1 MIKFSIFCCF
11 HFSLQLLTRLINA
24 GLPLDIVDT
33 PSTGDTALH
42 WAASFGSSNAVI
54 KLLISN
60 GADPNVQNVNGA
72 VPIHEAVKRKNESIR
87 QLLLEAGAKMDI
99 VAKKGKFCGKS
110 PQDVVLELQNKD
122 KNSKISTEMCHPLT
136 NSFSIPPK
144 ECNVNLA
151 EVHSTRIKDGQSV
164 DNSSDDLNGCD
175 INPCDVTELSQLP
188 SLTTEIKDPP
198 TNNQFDNF
206 VRLPACSPVPPLIT
220 DERLNLLWPQPK
232 HIQQL
237 AGNPCQFRKRMALSV
252 SPGPIS
258 VHKYV

>member
-1 MIKFSIFCCF
+1 MK
-11 HFSLQLLTRLINA
+11 LLTRLINA

-60 GADPNVQNVNGA
+60 GADANVENVDGA
-72 VPIHEAVKRKNESIR
+72 VPIHEAVKRKNESIV

-99 VAKKGKFCGKS
+99 VAKKGKFGGKS
-110 PQDVVLELQNKD
+110 PHDLALELQNKEN
-122 KNSKISTEMCHPLT
+122 NSKISAEMCEPLV

-144 ECNVNLA
+144 KRNGNIA
-151 EVHSTRIKDGQSV
+151 EVHSTRIKNDDSV

-175 INPCDVTELSQLP
+175 INPCDVPEPSQPLSLI
-188 SLTTEIKDPP
+188 TEIKDPP
-198 TNNQFDNF
+198 TNHQFGNF
-206 VRLPACSPVPPLIT
+206 ARLAVSSPVPPLIT

-232 HIQQL
+232 HIHQL

>member
-1 MIKFSIFCCF
+1 M
-11 HFSLQLLTRLINA
+11 QLLSRLINA

-60 GADPNVQNVNGA
+60 GANANVANVNGA
-72 VPIHEAVKRKNESIR
+72 VPIHEAVKRKDESIVK
-87 QLLLEAGAKMDI
+87 LLLEAGAKMDI

-110 PQDVVLELQNKD
+110 PQDVVLELQNKEN
-122 KNSKISTEMCHPLT
+122 NSKISSEMCDPLV
-136 NSFSIPPK
+136 NSFTIQPK
-144 ECNVNLA
+144 EHNGNIA
-151 EVHSTRIKDGQSV
+151 EVHSTRIKNESSV

-175 INPCDVTELSQLP
+175 INPCDATELSQLP
-188 SLTTEIKDPP
+188 SLTTEIKDSP
-198 TNNQFDNF
+198 TNHQLENF
-206 VRLPACSPVPPLIT
+206 ARLTASSPVPPLIT

-237 AGNPCQFRKRMALSV
+237 AGHPCQFRKRMALSV

-258 VHKYV
+258 VHK

>member
-1 MIKFSIFCCF
+1 M
-11 HFSLQLLTRLINA
+11 QLLTRLINA

-60 GADPNVQNVNGA
+60 GADANVENANGA
-72 VPIHEAVKRKNESIR
+72 VPIHEAVKRKNESIVK
-87 QLLLEAGAKMDI
+87 LLLEAGAKMDI

-110 PQDVVLELQNKD
+110 PQDLALELQNKEN
-122 KNSKISTEMCHPLT
+122 NSKISSEMCDPLV
-136 NSFSIPPK
+136 NSFSIQPK
-144 ECNVNLA
+144 ENNSNIVG
-151 EVHSTRIKDGQSV
+151 VHSTRIKDDNSV
-164 DNSSDDLNGCD
+164 DNSSDELNGFD
-175 INPCDVTELSQLP
+175 INPCDVTELSQPL
-188 SLTTEIKDPP
+188 SLITEIIDPP
-198 TNNQFDNF
+198 TNNQFENF

-237 AGNPCQFRKRMALSV
+237 AGHPCQFRKRMALSV

-258 VHKYV
+258 VHK